1 MFPFPNLL
9 ELRVAHA
16 SARRAC
22 FCVRACIRFV
32 SDACATHASV
42 HSNHIAKC
50 SAAGAADEKG
60 AADSG
65 AEKGAADS
73 DAGNEEEAADGGAE
87 ASVRLS
93 VGASGAGEASEPMEK
108 APPKT
113 APVPTTKAPAPTKKA
128 PAPTTK
134 APEPTKADKVTGKS
148 KPIAKVATKPNS
160 KKNCKPHWS
169 NERTRNQIL
178 CRTGLS
184 GPGQSRAFKYG
195 SNGKSIGQAIDEAE
209 AWVKSHK

>member
-1 MFPFPNLL
+1 MFPPPNLL

-60 AADSG
+60 AASG
-65 AEKGAADS
+65 AE
-73 DAGNEEEAADGGAE
+73 NEEEAADGGAE

-93 VGASGAGEASEPMEK
+93 VGASGAGEASEPTEK
-108 APPKT
+108 APPKK

-195 SNGKSIGQAIDEAE
+195 SNGKSMGQAIDEAE

>member
-1 MFPFPNLL
+1 ML

-60 AADSG
+60 AASG
-65 AEKGAADS
+65 AE
-73 DAGNEEEAADGGAE
+73 NEEEAADGGAE

-108 APPKT
+108 APPKK

-195 SNGKSIGQAIDEAE
+195 SNGKSMGQAIDEAE

>member
-60 AADSG
+60 AASG
-65 AEKGAADS
+65 AE
-73 DAGNEEEAADGGAE
+73 NEEEAADGGAE
-87 ASVRLS
+87 ASVR
-93 VGASGAGEASEPMEK
+93 ASGAGEASEPMEK
-108 APPKT
+108 APPKK
-113 APVPTTKAPAPTKKA
+113 APVPTTKAPTPTKKA

-134 APEPTKADKVTGKS
+134 APEPTKAWTKADKVTGKS

-195 SNGKSIGQAIDEAE
+195 SNGKSMGQAIDEAE